1 MYVGRRCSRET
12 QEDWSRKRY
21 TQKVKRK
28 LGFLWYNYLKRMARF
43 CACVSQVL
51 TKMFGA
57 FAFSYIALK
66 TVYALSFA

>member
-28 LGFLWYNYLKRMARF
+28 LGFLCYT
-43 CACVSQVL
+43 VSKKVKNEREGV
-51 TKMFGA
+51 TYAICGT
-57 FAFSYIALK
+57 FSPVAEG
-66 TVYALSFA
+66 V